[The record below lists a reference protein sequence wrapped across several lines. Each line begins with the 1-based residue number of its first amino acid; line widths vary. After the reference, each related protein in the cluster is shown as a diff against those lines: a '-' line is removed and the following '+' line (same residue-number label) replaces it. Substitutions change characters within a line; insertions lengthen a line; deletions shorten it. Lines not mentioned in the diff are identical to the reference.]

1 MTAASVAERWRF
13 LGKIHRRGAERAA
26 FSQRFFAFLA
36 GLAGN
41 IFSPLVCFVS
51 LWEISTAENRRAQS
65 SRRDFFVFLAV
76 LAGNNFHSLCVLCV
90 FVGNIHRRE
99 QEGAAFSQRFF
110 AFLAGLA
117 GNIFSPFVS
126 L

>member
-1 MTAASVAERWRF
+1 
-13 LGKIHRRGAERAA
+13 
-26 FSQRFFAFLA
+26 
-36 GLAGN
+36 
-41 IFSPLVCFVS
+41 
-51 LWEISTAENRRAQS
+51 
-65 SRRDFFVFLAV
+65 VFLAV